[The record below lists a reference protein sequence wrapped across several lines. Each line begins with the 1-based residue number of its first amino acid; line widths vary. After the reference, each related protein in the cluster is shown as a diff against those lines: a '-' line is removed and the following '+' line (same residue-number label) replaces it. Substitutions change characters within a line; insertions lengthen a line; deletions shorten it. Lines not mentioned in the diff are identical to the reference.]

1 MQHKINEDQMTKVEL
16 FAEIEM
22 ALDEIRP
29 YLIADGGN
37 ISLVDVEDDIAVVKL
52 HGACKGCNI
61 NHLTLKNGVEET
73 IKRRVP
79 QILGVVEFA

>member
-1 MQHKINEDQMTKVEL
+1 
-16 FAEIEM
+16 
-22 ALDEIRP
+22 
-29 YLIADGGN
+29 
-37 ISLVDVEDDIAVVKL
+37 VKL

-73 IKRRVP
+73 IKRHVP